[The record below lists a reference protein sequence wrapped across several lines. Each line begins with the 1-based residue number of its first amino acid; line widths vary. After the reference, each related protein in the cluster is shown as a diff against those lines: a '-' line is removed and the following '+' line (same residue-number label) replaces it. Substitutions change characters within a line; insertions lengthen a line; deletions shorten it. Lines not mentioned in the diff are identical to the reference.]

1 MNVSERTSLHL
12 EELGSPVRTRVA
24 RRSAEGMTVV
34 QELPF
39 LRLSSGV
46 RDAEG
51 RRASIDWVSV
61 DIDGDTPSLVMEL
74 SYLRPEREDP
84 TCPSLGSIDPKP
96 DKRRRDETVPFEIQR
111 ATVSREVVVGP
122 PVSRRH
128 RTFDEHVREAWE
140 ELRRDLGRLLRS
152 LAQRLSPA

>member
-1 MNVSERTSLHL
+1 MNQSERTSLHL
-12 EELGSPVRTRVA
+12 EELGSPVTTRVA
-24 RRSAEGMTVV
+24 HRSAEGMTVI

-74 SYLRPEREDP
+74 SYLQPEREDQ
-84 TCPSLGSIDPKP
+84 TCPLFRIEK
-96 DKRRRDETVPFEIQR
+96 KVTRRDETVPFEIQR
-111 ATVSREVVVGP
+111 VEQPREVVVGP
-122 PVSRRH
+122 PILRPE
-128 RTFDEHVREAWE
+128 RTLADHLLDAWD
-140 ELRRDLGRLLRS
+140 ELRHDLGRFLRS